1 MEMIP
6 HWRMTIR
13 NPNWHPPTDVYE
25 TEDAIFVRME
35 IAGMREENFEI
46 ELEAQLLSIRGA
58 RSDIAERRAFHQME
72 IAFGEFAC
80 EINLPGP
87 VHLDQVE
94 ARYENGF
101 LRILLPKVQPRMIT
115 VEDTNPE

>member
-13 NPNWHPPTDVYE
+13 TPNWHPPMDVYE
-25 TEDAIFVRME
+25 TDEAIFVRIE

-46 ELEAQLLSIRGA
+46 ELVGQVLSIRGA
-58 RSDIAERRAFHQME
+58 RADIAERRAFHQME
-72 IAFGEFAC
+72 ITFGEFAC
-80 EINLPGP
+80 EIGLPGP

-94 ARYENGF
+94 ALYENGF
-101 LRILLPKVQPRMIT
+101 LRIRLPKVQPRQIP
-115 VEDTNPE
+115 VEDSNPE